1 MNDHEIIDTVSA
13 LRWQADYCRSK
24 GSPIAAAVCDAVAD
38 DAGRGG
44 ATRAVLTEKVRAGD
58 WIGLR
63 VMGLVHRM
71 AIARRAPGVAV
82 HAPTLGGTSPF
93 AAADPD
99 TALAAFAAAVVDAVV
114 VDEDATADALARTPQ
129 TNEVGRAR
137 ALRVALSRCTTPVRL
152 LELGASAGLNLRCD
166 RLPGDPALEDGPIP
180 TIVERVGCD
189 LDPVDPSTPE
199 GRAWLSGFVWLD
211 DVDRFAALGAALE
224 VAASVPAEVVALD
237 AVTFL
242 DRVEV
247 AEGCTTVVWHSA
259 VWPYLHADTRTALTE
274 RLERIGSRATADA
287 PLWHVGWE
295 PGPGGPQQ
303 FELVIERWDGGEEPS
318 REVAVVGNS
327 HGQNLRAVAGG
338 TPWVG

>member
-1 MNDHEIIDTVSA
+1 VNDHEIIDTVGA

-24 GSPIAAAVCDAVAD
+24 GSPVAGAVCDAVAD
-38 DAGRGG
+38 DAQAGG
-44 ATRAVLTEKVRAGD
+44 PTAAQLPERVRSGD

-93 AAADPD
+93 AAADSG
-99 TALAAFAAAVVDAVV
+99 TALESFAAAVVDAVV
-114 VDEDATADALARTPQ
+114 VDPAATADALARTPQ
-129 TNEVGRAR
+129 TNEVGRSR

-152 LELGASAGLNLRCD
+152 LEVGASAGLNLRCD

-180 TIVERVGCD
+180 PIVERLGCD
-189 LDPVDPSTPE
+189 LDPVDSTTPQ
-199 GRAWLSGFVWLD
+199 GRLWLSGFVWLD
-211 DVDRFAALGAALE
+211 DVERFAALGAALE
-224 VAASVPAEVVALD
+224 VAASVPAEVIEVD

-242 DRVEV
+242 DGV
-247 AEGCTTVVWHSA
+247 AVANGCTTVVWHSA
-259 VWPYLHADTRTALTE
+259 VWPYLHTDTRTAVTE
-274 RLERIGSRATADA
+274 RLERIGSGATADA
-287 PLWHVGWE
+287 PLWHVSWE
-295 PGPGGPQQ
+295 PGAEGPEQ
-303 FELVIERWDGGEEPS
+303 FELVIARWEGGGGPT

-338 TPWVG
+338 RPWVG